1 MTGETGMI
9 RKAPIRRR
17 SGRQPMTA
25 ISVAVAV
32 VCTFCAAA
40 SFATDADDYY
50 RRAAQRDVAQF
61 DALDRNKD
69 GRLTIEEV
77 RGDIDFEARFNDI
90 DINRDGVVT
99 REELALYIAR
109 RYGIVIGLK

>member
-1 MTGETGMI
+1 MMPKARER
-9 RKAPIRRR
+9 RK
-17 SGRQPMTA
+17 SGPQPKA
-25 ISVAVAV
+25 GVAVALAV
-32 VCTFCAAA
+32 FCAFCARA

-50 RRAAQRDVAQF
+50 RRAAQRDVAKF
-61 DALDRNKD
+61 DALDRDKD